1 MMTLP
6 DFEKKQIIY
15 VFLIIGEKISFKNDN
30 LIVTAVDGSIRLQVT
45 CYRIY
50 MLCIVGS
57 FTITTGLIQRSHK
70 FGFPI
75 FLLAAGFKVYD
86 KLGAKMEGNV
96 LLRKLQYKYSGLELA
111 IAIINNK
118 VINQLSILENRRNKS
133 EELIH
138 DIEKIKEKEKSLK
151 TFDKTLQEL
160 LSIEG
165 NVAKLYF
172 KHQFDNVDWK
182 GRKPRIKN
190 DFINSTLDIGYSI
203 LFNFIETLL
212 DIYGFDTYCGVL
224 HKEFYMRKSLV
235 CDLVEPF
242 RVIIDFQVRKSINL
256 GQFKEDDFYEVNGAY
271 LLKWTANKKY
281 ISILTGALLER
292 KSEIF
297 LYIQSYYRAFMKS
310 KPSSEFPIFSWEK

>member
-118 VINQLSILENRRNKS
+118 VVNQLSILENRRNKS

-182 GRKPRIKN
+182 GRKPRIK
-190 DFINSTLDIGYSI
+190 
-203 LFNFIETLL
+203 
-212 DIYGFDTYCGVL
+212 
-224 HKEFYMRKSLV
+224 K
-235 CDLVEPF
+235 
-242 RVIIDFQVRKSINL
+242 
-256 GQFKEDDFYEVNGAY
+256 
-271 LLKWTANKKY
+271 
-281 ISILTGALLER
+281 
-292 KSEIF
+292 
-297 LYIQSYYRAFMKS
+297 
-310 KPSSEFPIFSWEK
+310 